1 MNSSVLIQKNVIDF
15 SLLAMT
21 IPLSYKQ
28 LNLSFTTAV
37 KGAELT
43 GARCWASADHAPH
56 ASHLQGMLSS
66 ASGDSA

>member
-1 MNSSVLIQKNVIDF
+1 MNSSVLIQENAADF
-15 SLLAMT
+15 SLLAIT
-21 IPLSYKQ
+21 IPLSCQQPY
-28 LNLSFTTAV
+28 LSFTTAV